1 MIPRQVRKKAVQV
14 VDTYDLTATQR
25 AVVLHQAMAYIEKEI
40 GAYIEK
46 GIGENFDKSLP
57 MFKVHVEHYS
67 NTVGFAIQSYIKDEY
82 PEVTS

>member
-1 MIPRQVRKKAVQV
+1 MIPKAIREKAVQV

-40 GAYIEK
+40 G
-46 GIGENFDKSLP
+46 ENFDKSLT

-82 PEVTS
+82 PEVTSWIQSI